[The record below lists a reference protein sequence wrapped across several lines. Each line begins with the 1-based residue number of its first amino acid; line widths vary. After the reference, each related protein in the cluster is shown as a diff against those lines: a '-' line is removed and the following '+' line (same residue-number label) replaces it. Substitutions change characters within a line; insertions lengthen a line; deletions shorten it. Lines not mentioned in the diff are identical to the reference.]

1 MTNQHFFEK
10 EPSFIYVNFSQKFA
24 KKFQYAKKFK
34 KFKIQRKIPFKN
46 SKIQQNQNLAQNLA
60 QKFKKNSAKFKISH
74 KKFEKI

>member
-34 KFKIQRKIPFKN
+34 IQCKISPQNSAKLKFGAKSRPKIQK
-46 SKIQQNQNLAQNLA
+46 KIQQN
-60 QKFKKNSAKFKISH
+60 SKILKILH